1 MTFAKPRLCC
11 DQAPHAAGAH
21 VRAYDP
27 GSHETSRRE
36 IGDSVRYSTS
46 ASDAVEGAHALVLMT
61 EWSEFRNPDLSALR
75 EAMETPVVFDGRNVY
90 DPEAMRDAGFVY
102 EGIGRGRAGAR

>member
-1 MTFAKPRLCC
+1 
-11 DQAPHAAGAH
+11 
-21 VRAYDP
+21 
-27 GSHETSRRE
+27 
-36 IGDSVRYSTS
+36 
-46 ASDAVEGAHALVLMT
+46 MT

-75 EAMETPVVFDGRNVY
+75 EAMEAPVVFDGRNVY